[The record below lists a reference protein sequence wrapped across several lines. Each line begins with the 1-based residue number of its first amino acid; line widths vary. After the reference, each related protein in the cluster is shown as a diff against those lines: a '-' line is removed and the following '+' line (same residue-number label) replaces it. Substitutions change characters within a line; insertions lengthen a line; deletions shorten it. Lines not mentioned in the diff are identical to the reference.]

1 MPEGETLENFART
14 GATLAI
20 HLSIGNLDKVIADL
34 TPAYGADCPVAVVYR
49 ASWPDERIIRATLS
63 TLKDALDESISRT
76 ALIMVGPR
84 WRVKGSTKAVC
95 IQRPM
100 IAVTARKARTARG
113 QAGATVM
120 TNPPGLLISAP
131 SSGTGKTTVM
141 LGLLRAL
148 AEDGLTVQPFKSGPD
163 YIDPAFTGRR
173 RGGPRS
179 IWTAGRWAIPCWA
192 RFRRRQ
198 RARISWWP
206 KGRWACSTASPS
218 PESRATGPAPRRHLR
233 MGWPV
238 VLVLDVG
245 GQAQSAA
252 ATALGFRM
260 YNPDLPFAG
269 VILNRCASP
278 RHERLTRLGMERA
291 GLPVLGVLP
300 RRGDLTL
307 PERHLGLIQA
317 VEHPDLETAIAGYA
331 AFLREHVD
339 LEAIKRAASSG
350 PDGPSSAALPRPPAQ
365 RIALARDAAFS
376 FTYPHL
382 LEGWRRAG
390 AEILPFSPL
399 ANEAPAADADLVWLP
414 GGYPELHAG
423 TLAAADTFLAGLRK
437 HADTRPVH
445 GECGG
450 YMALGEVL
458 IDKDGTPH
466 QMAGLLGL
474 KTSYEKRKF
483 NLGYRRAEL
492 LAPMPGLAAGT
503 CAAGA

>member
-1 MPEGETLENFART
+1 
-14 GATLAI
+14 
-20 HLSIGNLDKVIADL
+20 
-34 TPAYGADCPVAVVYR
+34 
-49 ASWPDERIIRATLS
+49 
-63 TLKDALDESISRT
+63 
-76 ALIMVGPR
+76 
-84 WRVKGSTKAVC
+84 
-95 IQRPM
+95 
-100 IAVTARKARTARG
+100 
-113 QAGATVM
+113 M
-120 TNPPGLLISAP
+120 TNPPGILISAP

-163 YIDPAFTGRR
+163 YIDPAFHRAA
-173 RGGPRS
+173 
-179 IWTAGRWAIPCWA
+179 AGRASFNLDSWAMSEPLLNA
-192 RFRRRQ
+192 
-198 RARISWWP
+198 ISAQSQGASIVVAEGSMGLFDGVAKP
-206 KGRWACSTASPS
+206 GEQGHGSSSETA
-218 PESRATGPAPRRHLR
+218 LR

-238 VLVLDVG
+238 VLVLDIG

-252 ATALGFRM
+252 ATALGFKT
-260 YNPDLPFAG
+260 YNADLPFAG

-317 VEHPDLETAIAGYA
+317 VEHPDLESAIAGYA

-350 PDGPSSAALPRPPAQ
+350 PGGRSSAELPQPPAQ

-382 LEGWRRAG
+382 LEGWHTGG

-399 ANEAPAADADLVWLP
+399 ADEAPADTADLVWLP

-423 TLAAADTFLAGLRK
+423 TLAAATNFLSGLRN
-437 HADTRPVH
+437 HAETKPVH

-450 YMALGEVL
+450 YMALGQAL
-458 IDKDGTPH
+458 IDKDGIQH
-466 QMAGLLGL
+466 EMASLLGL
-474 KTSYEKRKF
+474 VTSYQKRKF

-492 LAPMPGLAAGT
+492 LAPMPGFATGKALRGHEFHYSSIVEQPDAPLARVFDAEGAEGPQTGSVRGNVTGT
-503 CAAGA
+503 FFHLIAEASA